1 MRILVIE
8 DEPRTLTFVGRAL
21 QAQGMTVATAQDG
34 ASGLASALT
43 GTHDLVILDLLL
55 PELNGLELLKRLRS
69 RKPDLPVL
77 ILSARADLET
87 KLRGFDLGATD
98 YLVKP
103 FSLDELIARVWV
115 QLRRGQ
121 PTDERQVMRAGLIE
135 LDVARREARSEAGV
149 SRLTDIEFRLL
160 HHLAGRPGE
169 VVSREQL
176 LAAVWGYDFDPRS
189 NIVDV
194 CVRRLRKKLGPD
206 APIETVRNVGYRL
219 LAA

>member
-1 MRILVIE
+1 MRILLIE
-8 DEPRTLTFVGRAL
+8 DEPRTLMFVSRAL
-21 QAQGMTVATAQDG
+21 KAQGFTVATAEDG
-34 ASGLASALT
+34 ASGLASAL
-43 GTHDLVILDLLL
+43 GESHDLLILDLLL
-55 PELNGLELLKRLRS
+55 PELNGLDVLKRLRTQK
-69 RKPDLPVL
+69 RNLPVL
-77 ILSARADLET
+77 ILSARSDLQT

-115 QLRRGQ
+115 QMRRGQ
-121 PTDERQVMRAGLIE
+121 PVDERQVLRAGPIE
-135 LDVARREARSEAGV
+135 LDLARREARHEDNV

-160 HHLAGRPGE
+160 HHLAGRAGE

-194 CVRRLRKKLGPD
+194 CVRRLRVKLGPE